1 LEEPAPVPDEDPRY
15 RETLAE
21 KAALGTAAA
30 LLIVLGVLVGV
41 PLLNWIVGP
50 AFVVTVVLLTAP
62 LFRRIMRGYG
72 E

>member
-1 LEEPAPVPDEDPRY
+1 M
-15 RETLAE
+15 
-21 KAALGTAAA
+21 

-62 LFRRIMRGYG
+62 LFRRIMRWYG